1 MILKQEEI
9 FNELADERIKEITEL
24 NEKVNFDDLIYRY
37 KGKST
42 VVNLH
47 QFDNAFSLLDKI
59 RNGKINLTNAK
70 NDQEKF
76 RSDLGEI
83 IRGNKKHKPNE
94 QKNAIYNIN
103 MLYRARNSVIKFF
116 YDYSLMVSEAKLKAT
131 KGTGL
136 KILTPK

>member
-1 MILKQEEI
+1 MISKQKEI

-24 NEKVNFDDLIYRY
+24 NEKVNYDDLIYRY

-42 VVNLH
+42 GVNFD

-59 RNGKINLTNAK
+59 RNGKISLTNVK

-83 IRGNKKHKPNE
+83 IRENKKHKSNE

-103 MLYRARNSVIKFF
+103 MLYRARKSVIKFF